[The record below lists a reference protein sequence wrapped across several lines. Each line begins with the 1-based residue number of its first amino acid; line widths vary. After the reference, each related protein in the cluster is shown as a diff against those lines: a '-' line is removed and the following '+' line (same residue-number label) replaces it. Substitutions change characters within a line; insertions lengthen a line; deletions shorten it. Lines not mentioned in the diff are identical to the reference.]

1 MLNESELKTL
11 QNIESK
17 YYMQPM
23 LKAIKADL
31 DTQKITLQSCFN
43 HLYEYLV
50 VSKQQVENLIQARIA
65 KGEITDAS
73 QARKS
78 IAGGAFLGVFTK

>member
-11 QNIESK
+11 QDIDSK

-23 LKAIKADL
+23 LEAIKADL
-31 DTQKITLQSCFN
+31 DAQKITLQSCFN

-50 VSKQQVENLIQARIA
+50 NSKQKVENLIQARIA
-65 KGEITDAS
+65 KGEIKDAS
-73 QARKS
+73 
-78 IAGGAFLGVFTK
+78 